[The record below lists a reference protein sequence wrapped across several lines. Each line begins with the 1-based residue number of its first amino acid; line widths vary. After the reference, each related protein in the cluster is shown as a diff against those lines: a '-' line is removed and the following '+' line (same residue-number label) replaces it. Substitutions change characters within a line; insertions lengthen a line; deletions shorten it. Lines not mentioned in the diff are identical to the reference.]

1 MERGVRQELIGPL
14 HTFIKR
20 KRLDATRERKR
31 RGTSVNNIIRRGKL
45 VYLPGSALGSLTALF
60 FY

>member
-1 MERGVRQELIGPL
+1 MKKGVRQALIGPL
-14 HTFIKR
+14 HTFVKR
-20 KRLDATRERKR
+20 KLLHATRERKR
-31 RGTSVNNIIRRGKL
+31 RDTSVNKIKRGKL